1 MDIGVY
7 SLKDLS
13 DSQVENL
20 LREKKSFE
28 IEKIGSGNVSNTVAT
43 LEKLIESM
51 DMKCRVYTI
60 GRKAIMAAAVTP
72 NPVTFLAGVASS
84 IAIGAHNVATWNP
97 DYEIGKYITKDR
109 LLVEYKKQ

>member
-28 IEKIGSGNVSNTVAT
+28 IEKIGSANVSNTVAT

-109 LLVEYKKQ
+109 LLVEYKK